1 MTAVAT
7 PPPARRSLHQRLR
20 PVSHVGMD
28 LGTANTIVAIRG
40 EGVVLDEPTVAALD
54 ANGTITCVGLEAKRM
69 LGRTPDHLR
78 ALRPLKDGVI
88 ADFLVAE
95 QMIRQFLTMALSR
108 GIFRVRPTVVIAV
121 PSCITEVERRAV
133 RDAAESAGVTKLR
146 MVPEPLAA
154 AIGAGLPVDA
164 PTGSMIVDLGG
175 GTTDVAIIALSGIV
189 CDTSIRVGGDEL
201 DTAIVHYMRKH
212 HNLLIGETTA
222 EMLKIRLGSVITH
235 QGEATVPVKGRDLV
249 SGLPRT
255 TMVEAAAIRDAIRE
269 PLESVVNAVRR
280 ALEQVPPELGS
291 DLIEYGLT
299 LTGGG
304 AKLRGLDQLLQMET
318 GLPVHVAPEPLRVVA
333 HGVERILEDL
343 DRYESI
349 LTP

>member
-1 MTAVAT
+1 VTAVAT
-7 PPPARRSLHQRLR
+7 PIPARRVLRRLR

-28 LGTANTIVAIRG
+28 LGTANTIITVRG
-40 EGVVLDEPTVAALD
+40 EGVVLDEPTVAAMD
-54 ANGTITCVGLEAKRM
+54 RNGAIICVGLEAKRM

-78 ALRPLKDGVI
+78 ALRPMKDGVI

-95 QMIRQFLTMALSR
+95 QLIRRFLTVALSR

-133 RDAAESAGVTKLR
+133 RDAAESAGVTRLL
-146 MVPEPLAA
+146 MVAEPLAA

-164 PTGSMIVDLGG
+164 PTGSMVVDLGG

-201 DTAIVHYMRKH
+201 DTAIVHSMRRQQ
-212 HNLLIGETTA
+212 NLLIGESTA
-222 EMLKIRLGSVITH
+222 EAMKIRLGSVMMH
-235 QGEATVPVKGRDLV
+235 EGEQTMLVKGRDLV

-255 TMVEAAAIRDAIRE
+255 TTVEAAAIRDAIRE

-291 DLIEYGLT
+291 DLLEHGIT

-304 AKLRGLDQLLQMET
+304 ALLRGLDQLLQLET
-318 GLPVHVAPEPLRVVA
+318 GLPVHVSAEPLRVVA
-333 HGVERILEDL
+333 HGVDRILEDL

-349 LTP
+349 LVA

>member
-1 MTAVAT
+1 VTAVAT
-7 PPPARRSLHQRLR
+7 PIPARGVLRRLR

-28 LGTANTIVAIRG
+28 LGTANTIITVRG

-54 ANGTITCVGLEAKRM
+54 KSGAITSVGLEAKRM

-78 ALRPLKDGVI
+78 ALRPMKDGVI

-95 QMIRQFLTMALSR
+95 QLIRRFLLVALSR
-108 GIFRVRPTVVIAV
+108 GLFRVRPTVLIAV

-133 RDAAESAGVTKLR
+133 RDAAESAGVTRLL
-146 MVPEPLAA
+146 MVAEPLAA

-164 PTGSMIVDLGG
+164 PTGSMVVDLGG

-201 DTAIVHYMRKH
+201 DTAIVHSMRRQQ
-212 HNLLIGETTA
+212 NLLIGESTA
-222 EMLKIRLGSVITH
+222 EAMKIRLGSVLAH
-235 QGEATVPVKGRDLV
+235 EGERTMLVKGRDLV

-255 TMVEAAAIRDAIRE
+255 TTVEAAAIRDAIRE

-291 DLIEYGLT
+291 DLIEHGIT

-304 AKLRGLDQLLQMET
+304 ALLRGLDQLLHLET
-318 GLPVHVAPEPLRVVA
+318 GLPVHVAAEPLRVVA

-343 DRYESI
+343 ERYESI
-349 LTP
+349 LVA